1 MKAYFIIVTDR
12 LSGDEWDEYYSSIR
26 KAQKARAVHRRNEEV
41 DVHPKI
47 FKTTW
52 EPTKEGFIAQLN
64 NPGAGLPVEG
74 A

>member
-1 MKAYFIIVTDR
+1 MRAYFIIVTDR
-12 LSGDEWDEYYSSIR
+12 LGGDDWHEYYSSIR

-41 DVHPKI
+41 DVHPTI

-52 EPTKEGFIAQLN
+52 KPTKKGFIARLN
-64 NPGAGLPVEG
+64 NSDAGLPVEG

>member
-1 MKAYFIIVTDR
+1 MKAYYIIVTDR
-12 LSGDEWDEYYSSIR
+12 WGGDQRHEYYSSIR

-41 DVHPKI
+41 DVHPTI

-52 EPTKEGFIAQLN
+52 EPTKKGFIARLN
-64 NPGAGLPVEG
+64 NPEAGLPVKG